1 VFITGKTLSM
11 LDNVLPAMNTSQMDN
26 VLPVMN
32 TSQNKH
38 QLITPTRTANP
49 FIPKFII
56 ISAFAATFKFSRNMI
71 DQ

>member
-1 VFITGKTLSM
+1 
-11 LDNVLPAMNTSQMDN
+11 MDN

-49 FIPKFII
+49 FISK
-56 ISAFAATFKFSRNMI
+56 
-71 DQ
+71 